1 MNRRPASSSSGL
13 NRRAALA
20 GLGAGGLGLAL
31 AGVARPAA
39 AQDATPEAM
48 ANHPIVGLWQEVAG
62 GPDAAQ
68 MPWLFS
74 VFHADGTYQSWNGLD
89 SGAALGIW
97 RPTGARAVE
106 LLCVYQDTD
115 PTTTSE
121 VPGTATFRI
130 ALALDGDA
138 LKGSGNL
145 DVRIPNGAPI
155 VAVPDFPWVAT
166 RVTFD
171 RNPATGSTITQA
183 TPTAGTPTT

>member
-1 MNRRPASSSSGL
+1 MTAPVSNPVS
-13 NRRAALA
+13 RRAALA

-31 AGVARPAA
+31 AAGTRGAA
-39 AQDATPEAM
+39 AQDAAADTAS
-48 ANHPIVGLWQEVAG
+48 HPIVGLWQEVAG
-62 GPDAAQ
+62 GPDAVQ

-74 VFHADGTYQSWNGLD
+74 IFHADGTYQSWNGLD

-97 RPTGARAVE
+97 RSTGERTVE

-138 LKGSGNL
+138 LEGRGNL
-145 DVRIPNGAPI
+145 DVRTPDGTLI

-171 RNPATGSTITQA
+171 VNPATGSTVTAMPA
-183 TPTAGTPTT
+183 TPEAGTPTT